1 MIHDHSRDG
10 TGPAIAS
17 CTRQRGYLSP
27 ILCLFRLLAA
37 DHLLQAPE
45 EVLCEIVHDD
55 KLLHPDHLL
64 KLAGRQWRF
73 FRLGTRADLQ
83 SLGQSDR
90 LEILPVSQIPLPAC
104 SRMPLPLAFRMT
116 ASLLAITK
124 PGVRRVPLPAYPTR
138 TFSIPKLF
146 AHLPSLVLRS
156 TGKPTEQAGRQQK
169 EAGRKKWNPEW
180 KKNGEVGQLIG
191 GGWVNLLSAV
201 TGHAMQAGGHL
212 QWWPLSPAWWFLD
225 RTEDAGRQS
234 AVCTQRAL
242 PEADPIR
249 TRENFRFSAHQMAL
263 NSKDWADAT
272 SPCADHER
280 TNTGHSGKQ
289 EYHPARSC

>member
-124 PGVRRVPLPAYPTR
+124 PGVRRVPLPPYPTR

-146 AHLPSLVLRS
+146 AHLPSLVLRP

-201 TGHAMQAGGHL
+201 TATL
-212 QWWPLSPAWWFLD
+212 FCTTVPISSPRGQPSRD
-225 RTEDAGRQS
+225 RAKSGRTG
-234 AVCTQRAL
+234 C
-242 PEADPIR
+242 IR
-249 TRENFRFSAHQMAL
+249 SAHTPFPPRPFQSLSLRRPA
-263 NSKDWADAT
+263 SPPSCFRWSRRPRCFFFGGAD
-272 SPCADHER
+272 ER
-280 TNTGHSGKQ
+280 DGL
-289 EYHPARSC
+289 

>member
-1 MIHDHSRDG
+1 M
-10 TGPAIAS
+10 
-17 CTRQRGYLSP
+17 
-27 ILCLFRLLAA
+27 
-37 DHLLQAPE
+37 
-45 EVLCEIVHDD
+45 V
-55 KLLHPDHLL
+55 
-64 KLAGRQWRF
+64 
-73 FRLGTRADLQ
+73 RADLQ
-83 SLGQSDR
+83 PPGQCDR
-90 LEILPVSQIPLPAC
+90 LEILPVPQIPLPAC

-201 TGHAMQAGGHL
+201 TQRHISEMENGKRPIGKENAKRLAAALHTDYRV
-212 QWWPLSPAWWFLD
+212 FL
-225 RTEDAGRQS
+225 
-234 AVCTQRAL
+234 
-242 PEADPIR
+242 
-249 TRENFRFSAHQMAL
+249 
-263 NSKDWADAT
+263 
-272 SPCADHER
+272 
-280 TNTGHSGKQ
+280 
-289 EYHPARSC
+289 

>member
-1 MIHDHSRDG
+1 MIHDHSRAG

-17 CTRQRGYLSP
+17 CRRQGGYLSP
-27 ILCLFRLLAA
+27 ILCLFRLLPA

-83 SLGQSDR
+83 PPGQCDR
-90 LEILPVSQIPLPAC
+90 LEILPVPQIPLPAF

-146 AHLPSLVLRS
+146 VHLPSLVLRS
-156 TGKPTEQAGRQQK
+156 TGKPTEQVGRQRK
-169 EAGRKKWNPEW
+169 EVGLKKWNPE
-180 KKNGEVGQLIG
+180 
-191 GGWVNLLSAV
+191 
-201 TGHAMQAGGHL
+201 
-212 QWWPLSPAWWFLD
+212 
-225 RTEDAGRQS
+225 
-234 AVCTQRAL
+234 
-242 PEADPIR
+242 
-249 TRENFRFSAHQMAL
+249 
-263 NSKDWADAT
+263 
-272 SPCADHER
+272 
-280 TNTGHSGKQ
+280 
-289 EYHPARSC
+289 

>member
-1 MIHDHSRDG
+1 MARSAAGSTIRKWRKRSPILARASGSGSRWTIMVCSIAHPPGMIHDHSRDG

-201 TGHAMQAGGHL
+201 TVSTTGAVGHG
-212 QWWPLSPAWWFLD
+212 
-225 RTEDAGRQS
+225 AGR
-234 AVCTQRAL
+234 
-242 PEADPIR
+242 
-249 TRENFRFSAHQMAL
+249 
-263 NSKDWADAT
+263 DA
-272 SPCADHER
+272 
-280 TNTGHSGKQ
+280 N
-289 EYHPARSC
+289 ARNACGR

>member
-83 SLGQSDR
+83 PPGQYDR
-90 LEILPVSQIPLPAC
+90 LEILPVPQIPLPAF

-146 AHLPSLVLRS
+146 VHLPSLVLRS
-156 TGKPTEQAGRQQK
+156 TGKPTEQVGRQRK
-169 EAGRKKWNPEW
+169 EVGLKKWNPEW

-201 TGHAMQAGGHL
+201 TSLSEVRSAGAKARGIPENL
-212 QWWPLSPAWWFLD
+212 QKAIAA
-225 RTEDAGRQS
+225 RTKK
-234 AVCTQRAL
+234 
-242 PEADPIR
+242 I
-249 TRENFRFSAHQMAL
+249 
-263 NSKDWADAT
+263 
-272 SPCADHER
+272 
-280 TNTGHSGKQ
+280 NTAEGGNGTA
-289 EYHPARSC
+289 E

>member
-1 MIHDHSRDG
+1 MIHDHSRAG
-10 TGPAIAS
+10 TGPAISS
-17 CTRQRGYLSP
+17 CRRQGGYLSP
-27 ILCLFRLLAA
+27 ILCLFRLLPA

-83 SLGQSDR
+83 PPGQCDR
-90 LEILPVSQIPLPAC
+90 LEILPVPQIPLPAF

-146 AHLPSLVLRS
+146 VHLPSLVLRS
-156 TGKPTEQAGRQQK
+156 TGKPTEQVGRQRK
-169 EAGRKKWNPEW
+169 EVGLKKWNPEW

-201 TGHAMQAGGHL
+201 TR
-212 QWWPLSPAWWFLD
+212 
-225 RTEDAGRQS
+225 RTA
-234 AVCTQRAL
+234 AL
-242 PEADPIR
+242 PGQTYR
-249 TRENFRFSAHQMAL
+249 S
-263 NSKDWADAT
+263 T
-272 SPCADHER
+272 S
-280 TNTGHSGKQ
+280 
-289 EYHPARSC
+289 

>member
-201 TGHAMQAGGHL
+201 TH
-212 QWWPLSPAWWFLD
+212 WCSDEYFCRPRSPD
-225 RTEDAGRQS
+225 
-234 AVCTQRAL
+234 QRGL
-242 PEADPIR
+242 RLLEA
-249 TRENFRFSAHQMAL
+249 
-263 NSKDWADAT
+263 
-272 SPCADHER
+272 
-280 TNTGHSGKQ
+280 HS
-289 EYHPARSC
+289 

>member
-201 TGHAMQAGGHL
+201 TGQEFYCSLRTGTWAGIMLILEG
-212 QWWPLSPAWWFLD
+212 
-225 RTEDAGRQS
+225 
-234 AVCTQRAL
+234 
-242 PEADPIR
+242 
-249 TRENFRFSAHQMAL
+249 
-263 NSKDWADAT
+263 SKDQKYFIRRTAPLNT
-272 SPCADHER
+272 SGCRLIFGGCKEMK
-280 TNTGHSGKQ
+280 NG
-289 EYHPARSC
+289 

>member
-1 MIHDHSRDG
+1 M
-10 TGPAIAS
+10 
-17 CTRQRGYLSP
+17 SP

-201 TGHAMQAGGHL
+201 TFFLAL
-212 QWWPLSPAWWFLD
+212 TVSPH
-225 RTEDAGRQS
+225 
-234 AVCTQRAL
+234 C
-242 PEADPIR
+242 
-249 TRENFRFSAHQMAL
+249 
-263 NSKDWADAT
+263 
-272 SPCADHER
+272 
-280 TNTGHSGKQ
+280 
-289 EYHPARSC
+289 

>member
-201 TGHAMQAGGHL
+201 TVTMQRRWRTGPRKEDRLGL
-212 QWWPLSPAWWFLD
+212 DPLSTGIDEQVLGLGFFGPGWH
-225 RTEDAGRQS
+225 QS
-234 AVCTQRAL
+234 P
-242 PEADPIR
+242 PEHGPLGL
-249 TRENFRFSAHQMAL
+249 AH
-263 NSKDWADAT
+263 
-272 SPCADHER
+272 HR
-280 TNTGHSGKQ
+280 
-289 EYHPARSC
+289 

>member
-1 MIHDHSRDG
+1 M
-10 TGPAIAS
+10 
-17 CTRQRGYLSP
+17 SP

-90 LEILPVSQIPLPAC
+90 LEILPIPQVPLPAC

-201 TGHAMQAGGHL
+201 TAE
-212 QWWPLSPAWWFLD
+212 PP
-225 RTEDAGRQS
+225 R
-234 AVCTQRAL
+234 
-242 PEADPIR
+242 P
-249 TRENFRFSAHQMAL
+249 
-263 NSKDWADAT
+263 
-272 SPCADHER
+272 
-280 TNTGHSGKQ
+280 
-289 EYHPARSC
+289 